1 METIRTFEAFA
12 GYGSQL
18 MALRRLEKLHPDKI
32 KVEPVGIAEI
42 DKYAI
47 QAYKAVHGDV
57 MNYGD
62 ISKIDWEKV
71 PDFDLF
77 TYSSPCFTAGTL
89 VMTWNGLKPIE
100 SITDKDEVL
109 THTNRFQ
116 CVVKPML
123 KHYSGTMYNLK
134 AMCFD
139 NLDCTPEH
147 PFYVREKYRKGHK
160 SIRTFKEP
168 EWVLAKD
175 LTKNHYVGV
184 SINQVNQLPI
194 WKGVVDNRF
203 GHHNISNRLSE
214 LFTNNSFWYLMG
226 RYVGD
231 GWKKNVHNTSFGIII
246 CCNDSTRDKETLTDA
261 IKSCG
266 FNYTIVKERTVNKIQ
281 ITSKELYEFVKRY
294 GSYAYGKRIDG
305 ETLNL
310 PIEYLRSFV
319 DGYLASDGCVVN
331 NLYKITTV
339 SKELAYGLGHCVAKV
354 FKTPYKIYFT
364 NRPTKH
370 IIENRVVNQL
380 PTYQICWKLEKSK
393 QDKAFYENGYIWC
406 PIREINTFEA
416 DCEVYNMEVS
426 VDNSYTANGCIVHN
440 CQDFSQAG
448 KQKGGEEGSGTRS
461 SLLWEC
467 QKAITIKR
475 PKYCLLENVSALVSE
490 KFMPLFFKWFRVLE
504 ELGYKSFWKVLNAK
518 DYGVPQ
524 NRERVF
530 LLSIREDVR
539 FPYYFPKPMKLEK
552 RLKDVLEDNVDEKYY
567 LKDVMVDF
575 FMRNSEE
582 QKAKGNGFRFNPTHG
597 EGVGKAVTT
606 HAGGRMDDNF
616 IKEE

>member
-77 TYSSPCFTAGTL
+77 TYSSPC
-89 VMTWNGLKPIE
+89 
-100 SITDKDEVL
+100 
-109 THTNRFQ
+109 
-116 CVVKPML
+116 
-123 KHYSGTMYNLK
+123 
-134 AMCFD
+134 
-139 NLDCTPEH
+139 
-147 PFYVREKYRKGHK
+147 
-160 SIRTFKEP
+160 
-168 EWVLAKD
+168 
-175 LTKNHYVGV
+175 
-184 SINQVNQLPI
+184 
-194 WKGVVDNRF
+194 
-203 GHHNISNRLSE
+203 
-214 LFTNNSFWYLMG
+214 
-226 RYVGD
+226 
-231 GWKKNVHNTSFGIII
+231 
-246 CCNDSTRDKETLTDA
+246 
-261 IKSCG
+261 
-266 FNYTIVKERTVNKIQ
+266 
-281 ITSKELYEFVKRY
+281 
-294 GSYAYGKRIDG
+294 
-305 ETLNL
+305 
-310 PIEYLRSFV
+310 
-319 DGYLASDGCVVN
+319 
-331 NLYKITTV
+331 
-339 SKELAYGLGHCVAKV
+339 
-354 FKTPYKIYFT
+354 
-364 NRPTKH
+364 
-370 IIENRVVNQL
+370 
-380 PTYQICWKLEKSK
+380 
-393 QDKAFYENGYIWC
+393 
-406 PIREINTFEA
+406 
-416 DCEVYNMEVS
+416 
-426 VDNSYTANGCIVHN
+426 
-440 CQDFSQAG
+440 QDFSQAG

-504 ELGYKSFWKVLNAK
+504 DLGYKSFWKVLNAK

-524 NRERVF
+524 NWERVF

-539 FPYYFPKPMKLEK
+539 FPYYFPKPVKLEK

-597 EGVGKAVTT
+597 DGVGKAVTT